1 MRQGIG
7 QAACLLPN
15 GHPLERVPGNGSE
28 RKSHTMNI
36 TIRATEPA
44 DFDAIRETMAQPLAY
59 AGTLQVPMPSAEM
72 WKKRLSELP
81 AGDHTLV
88 AEVDGKVV
96 GNIGL
101 HAIQKSRRRA
111 HVAAIGMA
119 VHDGHHGKGVG
130 SALMKAALDLA
141 DNWLQYTRLELTVYT
156 DNAAALALYKKF
168 GFEIEGTH
176 RQFAFRNGAYID
188 SYSMARLRNR

>member
-1 MRQGIG
+1 
-7 QAACLLPN
+7 
-15 GHPLERVPGNGSE
+15 V
-28 RKSHTMNI
+28 KI

-59 AGTLQVPMPSAEM
+59 AGTLQVPLPSAEM
-72 WKKRLSELP
+72 WKKRLAELP
-81 AGDHTLV
+81 IGDHTLV
-88 AEVDGKVV
+88 AVVDGKVV

-101 HAIQKSRRRA
+101 HGIQKSRRRA
-111 HVAAIGMA
+111 HAASIGMA
-119 VHDGHHGKGVG
+119 VHDAWHGKGVG

-141 DNWLQYTRLELTVYT
+141 DNWLQFTRIELTVYT

-176 RQFAFRNGAYID
+176 KQYAFRNGIHVD
-188 SYSMARLRNR
+188 SYSMARIRNR

>member
-1 MRQGIG
+1 MTI
-7 QAACLLPN
+7 
-15 GHPLERVPGNGSE
+15 V
-28 RKSHTMNI
+28 
-36 TIRATEPA
+36 IRATEPA

-59 AGTLQVPMPSAEM
+59 AGTLQVPLPSAEM
-72 WKKRLSELP
+72 WKKRLAELP

-101 HAIQKSRRRA
+101 HAIPKSRRRA
-111 HVAAIGMA
+111 HAATIGMA
-119 VHDGHHGKGVG
+119 VHDAYQGRGVG

-141 DNWLQYTRLELTVYT
+141 DNWLQFTRIELTVYT
-156 DNAAALALYKKF
+156 DNAAALALYQKF

-176 RQFAFRNGAYID
+176 KQFAFRNGAFID
-188 SYSMARLRNR
+188 SYSMARIRSR

>member
-1 MRQGIG
+1 MAKWSAILAYMRNEEPRGKPRGI
-7 QAACLLPN
+7 N
-15 GHPLERVPGNGSE
+15 T
-28 RKSHTMNI
+28 KFK
-36 TIRATEPA
+36 PA
-44 DFDAIRETMAQPLAY
+44 DLQSALRRKRRGIRP
-59 AGTLQVPMPSAEM
+59 G
-72 WKKRLSELP
+72 
-81 AGDHTLV
+81 G
-88 AEVDGKVV
+88 
-96 GNIGL
+96 
-101 HAIQKSRRRA
+101 IQKSRRRA
-111 HVAAIGMA
+111 HVAAVGMA

-176 RQFAFRNGAYID
+176 RQFAFRNGAHID

>member
-1 MRQGIG
+1 MTEYLSTAQ
-7 QAACLLPN
+7 N
-15 GHPLERVPGNGSE
+15 
-28 RKSHTMNI
+28 MNI
-36 TIRATEPA
+36 FIRATEPA
-44 DFDAIRETMAQPLAY
+44 DYAAIRETMAQPLAY

-72 WKKRLSELP
+72 WKKRLAELP

-111 HVAAIGMA
+111 HAASIGMA
-119 VHDGHHGKGVG
+119 VHDVHHGKGVG
-130 SALMKAALDLA
+130 SALMQAMLDLA
-141 DNWLQYTRLELTVYT
+141 DNWLQYTRLELTVYV
-156 DNAAALALYKKF
+156 DNAAAIALYKKF

-176 RQFAFRNGAYID
+176 KQYAFRNGQYVD
-188 SYSMARLRNR
+188 SYSMARIRNR